1 MVHPHVLTKIPIP
14 NQKSSKNEP
23 DGIISNQKINELLL
37 FIYTG
42 GKRRKIVEGLPLVP
56 AGENDVTFKDHIKR
70 IQQECEKTS
79 SINQSL
85 VRDLM
90 DRTFALRRRAVILD
104 KVPTKD
110 LLKDFPCLKWPG
122 QVS

>member
-1 MVHPHVLTKIPIP
+1 M
-14 NQKSSKNEP
+14 
-23 DGIISNQKINELLL
+23 
-37 FIYTG
+37 
-42 GKRRKIVEGLPLVP
+42 EGLPLLH
-56 AGENDVTFKDHIKR
+56 AGENDMTFKDHIKR

-90 DRTFALRRRAVILD
+90 DITFSLRRKAVIMD

-110 LLKDFPCLKWPG
+110 PLKDFPCFKWPG
-122 QVS
+122 HVS